1 MEHGGAQ
8 NGTAVR
14 NNHDRDMKVAN
25 GINGV
30 VAKQDS
36 SPNKAAKVGGLGPM
50 VNGDVDAQK
59 AAVAGS
65 SASDHGVMG
74 ILPPEIKHI
83 TENYFPLPFILQR
96 LAQKS
101 HNELQLKIEELAN
114 MPAGTGAMNG
124 NAAGAGEDSSE
135 ANQNKKANLLSFVGE
150 LHSKWVKALVISE
163 WSRKSGQ
170 VSKLIDLHGHMLE
183 ELRKYDML
191 LDRMGHIKRNLYG
204 ARLPDPDIKTALQVL
219 STGQAPWMPDVRFP
233 APLSWSHC

>member
-1 MEHGGAQ
+1 MEHVGAQ
-8 NGTAVR
+8 NGAAVR
-14 NNHDRDMKVAN
+14 NNHDRDSKVAN
-25 GINGV
+25 GVNGAV
-30 VAKQDS
+30 MKREP
-36 SPNKAAKVGGLGPM
+36 SPSKATKAGGLATV
-50 VNGDVDAQK
+50 VNGDVDTQK
-59 AAVAGS
+59 AALAGS
-65 SASDHGVMG
+65 GALDQANVSN
-74 ILPPEIKHI
+74 LPPEIKHI

-101 HNELQLKIEELAN
+101 HNELQLKIEELAS
-114 MPAGTGAMNG
+114 MPLGPGAMNG
-124 NAAGAGEDSSE
+124 NTAGTGEDSSE

-204 ARLPDPDIKTALQVL
+204 ARLPDPDLKTALQVL
-219 STGQAPWMPDVRFP
+219 SSGQAPWMPDV
-233 APLSWSHC
+233 SCSTDDSMSQY